1 MLNQE
6 NATIQIKAIKISA
19 LRSAIET
26 GELKIIWWQLQNQ
39 MSPGKKAAYAYT
51 DHLVQHA
58 LKQSEQ

>member
-6 NATIQIKAIKISA
+6 NATIQIEANKISA

-39 MSPGKKAAYAYT
+39 MSPGKKAAYT

-58 LKQSEQ
+58 FKQSEQ

>member
-6 NATIQIKAIKISA
+6 NATIQIEANKISA

-39 MSPGKKAAYAYT
+39 MSPGKKAGYT
-51 DHLVQHA
+51 DLLVQHA
-58 LKQSEQ
+58 FKQSEQ